1 MPALEDDGFV
11 VADSHGCLTYRV
23 RKYGKDAWLP
33 PDPEDM
39 GKMAEW
45 MSNPLMIYI
54 NAHGWRGETVPPR
67 RRYAFR

>member
-1 MPALEDDGFV
+1 MPALEDDGFA

-39 GKMAEW
+39 GKMAWLGRVRALPGAIELDG
-45 MSNPLMIYI
+45 NPS
-54 NAHGWRGETVPPR
+54 
-67 RRYAFR
+67 